1 MKILVPTAGPMP
13 AKENADYIVDIA
25 KRFGAEIIALHI
37 LKEGEQAEKEEEA
50 LSTFS
55 EAGQKG
61 KINVTKM
68 LRKGDI
74 VSIIIESAKKESVD
88 LIIMGASQGKV
99 VAEWVS
105 TDVKGRT
112 TIPVVVI
119 PHAFQETRSSLGE
132 VS

>member
-1 MKILVPTAGPMP
+1 MKILVPTAGPIP
-13 AKENADYIVDIA
+13 AKDNADYIVDIA

-37 LKEGEQAEKEEEA
+37 LEEGEQPNKGEET
-50 LSTFS
+50 LSIFS
-55 EAGQKG
+55 EAGQKA
-61 KINVTKM
+61 KVHVTKM

-74 VSIIIESAKKESVD
+74 VPAIIQSAEKESVD
-88 LIIMGASQGKV
+88 LIMMGASRGKV

-119 PHAFQETRSSLGE
+119 PHAFQETRSSHGE